1 MKRLIAFMVL
11 LLCSLSSGFI
21 GNNIFQ
27 TGDPNLFDPFCITT
41 SEDFLEIGEKTITHE
56 TITIQ
61 ALKKSITTLFQE
73 LNPDYES
80 LDLEKATLSEVFQSY
95 FGANASPDR
104 FLDAAFSIIS
114 SLVELDNLPGL
125 KDDPTLH
132 FDNEEFEEA
141 SRLIRQRNNQINAV
155 TGDGKYATARELL
168 GKNLHSIQKFYA
180 HSNWVELDNSKP
192 FDFINGVLDNIADP
206 TEDTCNGSVLITTKL
221 TSGYWVM
228 FIN

>member
-1 MKRLIAFMVL
+1 MKRLLIFGVL
-11 LLCSLSSGFI
+11 LLCSLSYGFI

-27 TGDPNLFDPFCITT
+27 TGDPTLFDPFCVT
-41 SEDFLEIGEKTITHE
+41 SAEDLLEIGETTITHE

-73 LNPDYES
+73 LNPDYVS
-80 LDLEKATLSEVFQSY
+80 LDLDKATLSEVFQSY

-114 SLVELDNLPGL
+114 SSVELDNLPGL

-141 SRLIRQRNNQINAV
+141 SRLIRLRNNQINAV

-168 GKNLHSIQKFYA
+168 GRSLHSIQKFYA

-192 FDFINGVLDNIADP
+192 FDFINDVLDNIAEPD
-206 TEDTCNGSVLITTKL
+206 EDTCNGSVLITKNL
-221 TSGYWVM
+221 TSGYWVPL
-228 FIN
+228 F